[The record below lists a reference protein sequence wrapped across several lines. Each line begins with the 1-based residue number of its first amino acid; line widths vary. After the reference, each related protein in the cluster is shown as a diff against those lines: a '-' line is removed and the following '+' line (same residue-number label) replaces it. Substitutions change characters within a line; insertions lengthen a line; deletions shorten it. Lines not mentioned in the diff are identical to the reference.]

1 MTRMPLDSDWAQ
13 CPARS
18 RQAEQRMN
26 NDWPSSYW
34 LACRF
39 QTRGVEAMVKPHTC
53 VPVPVVRSSG
63 FCGQVADDREDGFAG
78 H

>member
-1 MTRMPLDSDWAQ
+1 
-13 CPARS
+13 
-18 RQAEQRMN
+18 MN

-63 FCGQVADDREDGFAG
+63 SAVRLPTIVRMVSPG